1 MEITLEK
8 IELVKDRTGVSYKE
22 AKEALEAA
30 DGSVVDAIIA
40 IEETVNIST
49 GSKAGEF
56 ANETVEKVKELVKKG
71 NITKISVKKDDETIV
86 NIPVNIG
93 LIGTIVAP
101 WGILA
106 AAIAAFGFKCKIE
119 LTKDDGTVVD
129 VSRKAENLANDVK
142 EKGSVVVDEVVAK
155 GTAVYDGV
163 MEKAPEMVNDIREK
177 GTDAYN
183 SVVNKAT
190 EVWSGIKEKK
200 NAAEEE
206 VEEAFDAAEEKIDD
220 FFDGDD
226 EGEGGHP
233 TKRLLLLQNDRNLRF
248 RKHAAAQASAHLGK
262 TPDRDGAFVAW
273 RRKRRKKKA
282 GFGHFVAAE
291 GLSECRALAKY
302 VRARRSRR
310 RPCCP
315 RREARSLWPRTG
327 CRP

>member
-30 DGSVVDAIIA
+30 DGSVVDAIIV
-40 IEETVNIST
+40 IEETVNINS

-129 VSRKAENLANDVK
+129 VSRRQKTSQTTSRK
-142 EKGSVVVDEVVAK
+142 
-155 GTAVYDGV
+155 
-163 MEKAPEMVNDIREK
+163 KAP
-177 GTDAYN
+177 
-183 SVVNKAT
+183 
-190 EVWSGIKEKK
+190 W
-200 NAAEEE
+200 
-206 VEEAFDAAEEKIDD
+206 
-220 FFDGDD
+220 
-226 EGEGGHP
+226 
-233 TKRLLLLQNDRNLRF
+233 
-248 RKHAAAQASAHLGK
+248 
-262 TPDRDGAFVAW
+262 W
-273 RRKRRKKKA
+273 
-282 GFGHFVAAE
+282 
-291 GLSECRALAKY
+291 
-302 VRARRSRR
+302 
-310 RPCCP
+310 
-315 RREARSLWPRTG
+315 
-327 CRP
+327 